1 MDNIV
6 IKSTKEEEI
15 DRRTLV
21 KSFSIDGKEVSGE
34 VDVLSLNPLRFL
46 EYELI
51 KRKANI
57 NKIVSS
63 NDPWDIEQL
72 MVEYDKYEEIESLL
86 KEIMEYKCH
95 PEKDLQWKEIV
106 GPVPYRVMLDVSDDI
121 MKFGKSEEDIEYDE
135 WVSSKKWQEIARES
149 MQNYRLYMDGTNPNK
164 GESVLEIP
172 KDEPE
177 KRLHLVYKSS
187 HGGYNIKTRG
197 YCDRSL
203 DHYGWRDT
211 HTWD

>member
-1 MDNIV
+1 
-6 IKSTKEEEI
+6 
-15 DRRTLV
+15 
-21 KSFSIDGKEVSGE
+21 
-34 VDVLSLNPLRFL
+34 
-46 EYELI
+46 
-51 KRKANI
+51 
-57 NKIVSS
+57 
-63 NDPWDIEQL
+63 
-72 MVEYDKYEEIESLL
+72 
-86 KEIMEYKCH
+86 MEYKCH

-135 WVSSKKWQEIARES
+135 WVSSKRWKDIARSS
-149 MQNYRLYMDGTNPNK
+149 MSTYRLHMDGTNPNK

-197 YCDRSL
+197 YSDRSL